1 MVEYRGRGEPI
12 MEFVI
17 SHLVKSYGSKQV
29 LKDVDFVFEEGKIYG
44 LLGRNGSGKTTF
56 FNCING
62 DIDINSGSF
71 YLRENSDSKDI
82 IKVEPQDIGYLVSTP
97 TVPEF
102 MTGREF
108 LKFFLEV
115 HEEIKPDKTID
126 EYFDYMIIPEDD
138 RDRLLKDYS
147 HGTKNKMQM
156 LLNIIASPKLV
167 LLDEPLTSL
176 DVVVAEEMK
185 DVLRNQKEGKILIF
199 STHLLDIALDL
210 CDEIVLLNHGRLE
223 LVDKSNLDNANF
235 KDKIIEALRDA
246 DNS

>member
-1 MVEYRGRGEPI
+1 

-17 SHLVKSYGSKQV
+17 SHLVKNYGSKKV
-29 LKDVDFVFEEGKIYG
+29 LKDVDFVFEEGRIYG

-62 DIDINSGSF
+62 DIDTTSGFF
-71 YLRENSDSKDI
+71 YLRDDKDSGKI
-82 IKVEPQDIGYLVSTP
+82 IPVLPEDIGYLVSTP

-108 LKFFLEV
+108 LKFFIEV
-115 HEEIKPDKTID
+115 HEEITPDRTID
-126 EYFDYMIIPEDD
+126 EYFDYMMIPEDD

-156 LLNIIASPKLV
+156 LLNIIASPRLV

-176 DVVVAEEMK
+176 DVVIAEEMK
-185 DVLRNQKEGKILIF
+185 KVIRSQKEGRITIF
-199 STHLLDIALDL
+199 STHLLDVAVDL
-210 CDEIVLLNHGRLE
+210 CDEIVLLHNGRLE
-223 LVDKSNLDNANF
+223 PIDKNDLNDNDF
-235 KDKIIEALRDA
+235 KIKIIEALKDQDDA
-246 DNS
+246 

>member
-1 MVEYRGRGEPI
+1 

-29 LKDVDFVFEEGKIYG
+29 LKDVDFVFEEGRIYG

-56 FNCING
+56 FNCINS
-62 DIDINSGSF
+62 DIDYNSGSF
-71 YLRENSDSKDI
+71 YLRENRDSEQTIPLKP
-82 IKVEPQDIGYLVSTP
+82 EDIGYIVSTP

-108 LKFFLEV
+108 LKFFIEV
-115 HEEIKPDKTID
+115 HDEIKPDKTID
-126 EYFDYMIIPEDD
+126 DYFEYMKIPEDD

-156 LLNIIASPKLV
+156 LLNIIAAPRLM

-176 DVVVAEEMK
+176 DVIIAEEMK
-185 DVLRNQKEGKILIF
+185 NVIRSQKQGRITIF
-199 STHLLDIALDL
+199 STHLLDVAVDL
-210 CDEIVLLNHGRLE
+210 CDEIVLLHNGRLE
-223 LVDKSNLDNANF
+223 PIDKSNLGNDDF
-235 KDKIIEALRDA
+235 KEKIIEALRDQE
-246 DNS
+246 DD

>member
-1 MVEYRGRGEPI
+1 

-17 SHLVKSYGSKQV
+17 NHLVKNYGSKKV
-29 LKDVDFVFEEGKIYG
+29 LKDVDFVFGEGKIYG

-62 DIDINSGSF
+62 DIDTTSGSF
-71 YLRENSDSKDI
+71 YLRENSDSKEI
-82 IKVEPQDIGYLVSTP
+82 IPLLPEDIGYLVSTP

-108 LKFFLEV
+108 LKFFIEV
-115 HEEIKPDKTID
+115 HEEVTPDRTID
-126 EYFDYMIIPEDD
+126 EYFDYMMIPEDD

-156 LLNIIASPKLV
+156 LLNIIASPRLV

-176 DVVVAEEMK
+176 DVVIAEEMK
-185 DVLRNQKEGKILIF
+185 KVIRSQKQGRITIF
-199 STHLLDIALDL
+199 STHLLDVAVDL
-210 CDEIVLLNHGRLE
+210 CDEIVLLHNGRLE
-223 LVDKSNLDNANF
+223 PIDKNELNDYDF
-235 KDKIIEALRDA
+235 KIKIIEALKDQDDA
-246 DNS
+246 

>member
-1 MVEYRGRGEPI
+1 

-29 LKDVDFVFEEGKIYG
+29 LKDVDFVFEEGRIYG

-56 FNCING
+56 FNCINN

-71 YLRENSDSKDI
+71 YLVGNDGKKTDLMPE
-82 IKVEPQDIGYLVSTP
+82 DIGYLVSTP

-102 MTGREF
+102 MTGREL

-115 HEEIKPDKTID
+115 HEEVKPDRTID
-126 EYFDYMIIPEDD
+126 EYFDYMMVPVED
-138 RDRLLKDYS
+138 RDSLLKDYS

-156 LLNIIASPKLV
+156 LLNIIAAPKLM

-176 DVVVAEEMK
+176 DVIIAEEMK
-185 DVLRNQKEGKILIF
+185 NVIRSQKQGRITIF
-199 STHLLDIALDL
+199 STHLLDVAVDL
-210 CDEIVLLNHGRLE
+210 CDEIVLLHNGRLE
-223 LVDKSNLDNANF
+223 PINKNNLGDADF
-235 KDKIIEALRDA
+235 KEKIIAALRDV
-246 DNS
+246 DDGE

>member
-1 MVEYRGRGEPI
+1 

-29 LKDVDFVFEEGKIYG
+29 LKDGDFVFEEGGIYG

-56 FNCING
+56 FNCINS
-62 DIDINSGSF
+62 DIDINSGEF
-71 YLRENSDSKDI
+71 YFRDGTDSANKTSLQ
-82 IKVEPQDIGYLVSTP
+82 PGDIGYVVSTP

-108 LKFFLEV
+108 LKFFIEV

-126 EYFDYMIIPEDD
+126 EYFDYMMIPEDD
-138 RDRLLKDYS
+138 RDRILKDYS

-156 LLNIIASPKLV
+156 LVNIIAKPKLM

-176 DVVVAEEMK
+176 DVIVAEEMK
-185 DVLRNQKEGKILIF
+185 NVIRNQKEGRITIF
-199 STHLLDIALDL
+199 STHLLDVALDL
-210 CDEIVLLNHGRLE
+210 CDEIVLLNHGKLE
-223 LVDKSNLDNANF
+223 PIDKSNLGDSDF
-235 KDKIIEALRDA
+235 KDKIITALMDQEDA
-246 DNS
+246 

>member
-1 MVEYRGRGEPI
+1 

-29 LKDVDFVFEEGKIYG
+29 LKDCDFVFEEGRIYG

-56 FNCING
+56 FNCINS

-71 YLRENSDSKDI
+71 YFRDGQDKKAVQPE
-82 IKVEPQDIGYLVSTP
+82 DIGYVISTP

-108 LKFFLEV
+108 LKFFIEV
-115 HEEIKPDKTID
+115 HEEIKPEKTID
-126 EYFDYMIIPEDD
+126 EYFDYMMIPFDD

-156 LLNIIASPKLV
+156 LVNIIAKPKLM

-176 DVVVAEEMK
+176 DVIVAEEMK
-185 DVLRNQKEGKILIF
+185 NVIRSQKVGRITIF
-199 STHLLDIALDL
+199 STHLLDVALDL
-210 CDEIVLLNHGRLE
+210 CDEIVLLNHGKLE
-223 LVDKSNLDNANF
+223 PIDKSNLGDADF
-235 KDKIIEALRDA
+235 KNKIITALMDQEDA
-246 DNS
+246 

>member
-1 MVEYRGRGEPI
+1 

-29 LKDVDFVFEEGKIYG
+29 LKDVDFAFEEGKIYG

-56 FNCING
+56 FNCVNG
-62 DIDINSGSF
+62 DIDFNSGSF
-71 YLRENSDSKDI
+71 FFRENKDSQETIPLKPD
-82 IKVEPQDIGYLVSTP
+82 DIGYLVSTP

-108 LKFFLEV
+108 LKFFMEV
-115 HEEIKPDKTID
+115 HEEITPDKTID
-126 EYFDYMIIPEDD
+126 EYFDYMMVPEDD

-156 LLNIIASPKLV
+156 LLNIIASPKLM

-176 DVVVAEEMK
+176 DVIIAEEMK
-185 DVLRNQKEGKILIF
+185 NVIRSQKQGRITIF
-199 STHLLDIALDL
+199 STHLLDVAVDL
-210 CDEIVLLNHGRLE
+210 CDEIVLLHNGRLE
-223 LVDKSNLDNANF
+223 PIDKSNLGDIAF
-235 KDKIIEALRDA
+235 KDKIIAALRDA
-246 DNS
+246 DDGQ

>member
-1 MVEYRGRGEPI
+1 

-17 SHLVKSYGSKQV
+17 SHLVKNYGSKQV

-56 FNCING
+56 FNCINS

-71 YLRENSDSKDI
+71 YFRDGND
-82 IKVEPQDIGYLVSTP
+82 PQKQIPVLPEDIGYLVSTP

-108 LKFFLEV
+108 LKFFIEV
-115 HEEIKPDKTID
+115 HEEIAPDKTID
-126 EYFDYMIIPEDD
+126 EYFDYMMVPEDD

-156 LLNIIASPKLV
+156 LLNIIASPRLM

-176 DVVVAEEMK
+176 DVIIAEEMK
-185 DVLRNQKEGKILIF
+185 NVIRSQK
-199 STHLLDIALDL
+199 
-210 CDEIVLLNHGRLE
+210 
-223 LVDKSNLDNANF
+223 
-235 KDKIIEALRDA
+235 
-246 DNS
+246 

>member
-1 MVEYRGRGEPI
+1 

-17 SHLVKSYGSKQV
+17 SHLVKNYGSKQV

-56 FNCING
+56 FNCVNG
-62 DIDINSGSF
+62 DIDFNSGSF
-71 YLRENSDSKDI
+71 FFRENKDSQNVIPLQPD
-82 IKVEPQDIGYLVSTP
+82 DIGYLVSTP

-115 HEEIKPDKTID
+115 HEEITPDRTID
-126 EYFDYMIIPEDD
+126 EYFDYMMVPEDD

-156 LLNIIASPKLV
+156 LLNIIASPKLM

-176 DVVVAEEMK
+176 DVIIAEEMK
-185 DVLRNQKEGKILIF
+185 NVIRGQKQGRITIF
-199 STHLLDIALDL
+199 STHLLDVAVDL
-210 CDEIVLLNHGRLE
+210 CDEIVLLHNGKLE
-223 LVDKSNLDNANF
+223 PIDKSNLGDSAF
-235 KDKIIEALRDA
+235 KDKIISALKDQDDA
-246 DNS
+246 

>member
-1 MVEYRGRGEPI
+1 

-29 LKDVDFVFEEGKIYG
+29 LKDVDFVFEEGRIYG

-56 FNCING
+56 FNCINS
-62 DIDINSGSF
+62 DIDYNSGSF
-71 YLRENSDSKDI
+71 YLRENRDSEQTMPLKP
-82 IKVEPQDIGYLVSTP
+82 EDIGYIVSTP

-108 LKFFLEV
+108 LKFFIEV
-115 HEEIKPDKTID
+115 HDEIKPDKTID
-126 EYFDYMIIPEDD
+126 EYFEYMKIPEDD

-156 LLNIIASPKLV
+156 LLNIIAAPRLM

-176 DVVVAEEMK
+176 DVIIAEEMK
-185 DVLRNQKEGKILIF
+185 NVIRSQKQGRITIF
-199 STHLLDIALDL
+199 STHLLDVAVDL
-210 CDEIVLLNHGRLE
+210 CDEIVLLHNGRLE
-223 LVDKSNLDNANF
+223 PIDKSNLGNDDF
-235 KDKIIEALRDA
+235 KEKIIEALRDQE
-246 DNS
+246 DD

>member
-1 MVEYRGRGEPI
+1 MQ
-12 MEFVI
+12 FVI
-17 SHLVKSYGSKQV
+17 SHMVKSYGSKQV
-29 LKDVDFVFEEGKIYG
+29 LKDVDFVFEEGRIYG
-44 LLGRNGSGKTTF
+44 LLGRNGAGKTTF
-56 FNCING
+56 FNCINS

-71 YLRENSDSKDI
+71 YLMDEN
-82 IKVEPQDIGYLVSTP
+82 EPDKKIELLPEDIGYLVSTP

-115 HEEIKPDKTID
+115 HDEIKPDKTID
-126 EYFDYMIIPEDD
+126 EYFDYMMVPEDD

-176 DVVVAEEMK
+176 DVIIAEEMK
-185 DVLRNQKEGKILIF
+185 NVIKSQKQGRITIF
-199 STHLLDIALDL
+199 STHLLDVAVDL
-210 CDEIVLLNHGRLE
+210 CDEIVLLHNGRLE
-223 LVDKSNLDNANF
+223 PIDKSNLGNSDFKEKIIAALKDEDNA
-235 KDKIIEALRDA
+235 
-246 DNS
+246 

>member
-1 MVEYRGRGEPI
+1 

-17 SHLVKSYGSKQV
+17 NHLVKNYGSKKV
-29 LKDVDFVFEEGKIYG
+29 LKDVDFVFGEGKIYG

-62 DIDINSGSF
+62 DIDTTSGSF
-71 YLRENSDSKDI
+71 YLRENSDSKEI
-82 IKVEPQDIGYLVSTP
+82 IPLLPEDIGYLVSTP

-108 LKFFLEV
+108 LKFFIEV
-115 HEEIKPDKTID
+115 HEEVTPDRTID
-126 EYFDYMIIPEDD
+126 EYFDYMMIPEDD

-156 LLNIIASPKLV
+156 LLNIIASPRLV

-176 DVVVAEEMK
+176 DVVIAEEMK
-185 DVLRNQKEGKILIF
+185 KVIRSQKQGRITIF
-199 STHLLDIALDL
+199 STHLLDVAVDL
-210 CDEIVLLNHGRLE
+210 CDEIVLLHNGRLE
-223 LVDKSNLDNANF
+223 PIDKNELNDNDF
-235 KDKIIEALRDA
+235 KIKIIEALKDQDDA
-246 DNS
+246 

>member
-1 MVEYRGRGEPI
+1 

-29 LKDVDFVFEEGKIYG
+29 LKDVDFVFEEGRIYG

-56 FNCING
+56 FNCVNN
-62 DIDINSGSF
+62 DIDINSGEFFFRGESG
-71 YLRENSDSKDI
+71 EKTP
-82 IKVEPQDIGYLVSTP
+82 VMPEDIGYLVSTP

-108 LKFFLEV
+108 LKFFIEV

-126 EYFDYMIIPEDD
+126 EYFDYMMVPEDD

-156 LLNIIASPKLV
+156 LLNIIASPKLM
-167 LLDEPLTSL
+167 LLDEPT
-176 DVVVAEEMK
+176 
-185 DVLRNQKEGKILIF
+185 
-199 STHLLDIALDL
+199 
-210 CDEIVLLNHGRLE
+210 
-223 LVDKSNLDNANF
+223 SNLDSLN
-235 KDKIIEALRDA
+235 EAVILRSLKEEAAGKTVVLVSHRASTMRIA
-246 DNS
+246 DESYSVENGRLS

>member
-1 MVEYRGRGEPI
+1 

-56 FNCING
+56 FNCINS
-62 DIDINSGSF
+62 DIDFNSGSF
-71 YLRENSDSKDI
+71 YFRENGKDENI
-82 IKVEPQDIGYLVSTP
+82 TLMPEDIGYLVSTP

-108 LKFFLEV
+108 LKFFCEV
-115 HEEIKPDKTID
+115 HEEITPEKTID
-126 EYFDYMIIPEDD
+126 EYFDYMMVPEDD
-138 RDRLLKDYS
+138 RDRLMKDYS

-156 LLNIIASPKLV
+156 LLNIIAAPKLM

-176 DVVVAEEMK
+176 DVIIAEEMK
-185 DVLRNQKEGKILIF
+185 NVIRGQKQGRITIF
-199 STHLLDIALDL
+199 STHLLDVAVEL
-210 CDEIVLLNHGRLE
+210 CDEIVLLHNVSLE
-223 LVDKSNLDNANF
+223 PIDKSNLGDSDF
-235 KDKIIEALRDA
+235 KDKIIAALRDQDDA
-246 DNS
+246 

>member
-1 MVEYRGRGEPI
+1 

-29 LKDVDFVFEEGKIYG
+29 LKDIDFVFEEGKIYG

-56 FNCING
+56 FNCVNG
-62 DIDINSGSF
+62 DIDFNSGSF
-71 YLRENSDSKDI
+71 FFRENGDLQNVIPLKPD
-82 IKVEPQDIGYLVSTP
+82 DIGYLVSTP

-115 HEEIKPDKTID
+115 HEEITPDKTID
-126 EYFDYMIIPEDD
+126 EYFDYMMVPEDD

-156 LLNIIASPKLV
+156 LLNIIASPKLM

-176 DVVVAEEMK
+176 DVIIAEEMK
-185 DVLRNQKEGKILIF
+185 NVIRGQKQGRITIF
-199 STHLLDIALDL
+199 STHLLDVAVDL
-210 CDEIVLLNHGRLE
+210 CDEIVLLHNGKLE
-223 LVDKSNLDNANF
+223 PIDKSNLGDSAF
-235 KDKIIEALRDA
+235 KDKIIAALKDEDDA
-246 DNS
+246 

>member
-1 MVEYRGRGEPI
+1 

-29 LKDVDFVFEEGKIYG
+29 LKDCDFVFGEGRIYG

-56 FNCING
+56 FNCINS
-62 DIDINSGSF
+62 DLDINSGEF
-71 YLRENSDSKDI
+71 YFRSGNDAQD
-82 IKVEPQDIGYLVSTP
+82 KVSVLPEDIGYVVSTP

-108 LKFFLEV
+108 LKFFIEV
-115 HEEIKPDKTID
+115 HEDITQDKTID
-126 EYFDYMIIPEDD
+126 EYFDYMMIPEDD

-156 LLNIIASPKLV
+156 LVNIIAKPRLM

-176 DVVVAEEMK
+176 DVIVAEEMK
-185 DVLRNQKEGKILIF
+185 NVIRSQKEGRITIF
-199 STHLLDIALDL
+199 STHLLDVAVDL

-223 LVDKSNLDNANF
+223 PIDKNNLGDNDF
-235 KDKIIEALRDA
+235 KEKIIAALRDEEDA
-246 DNS
+246 

>member
-1 MVEYRGRGEPI
+1 

-17 SHLVKSYGSKQV
+17 SHLVKNYSSKQV

-56 FNCING
+56 FNCINS

-71 YLRENSDSKDI
+71 YFRDGND
-82 IKVEPQDIGYLVSTP
+82 PQKQIPVLPEDIGYLVSTP

-108 LKFFLEV
+108 LKFFIEV
-115 HEEIKPDKTID
+115 HEEIAPDKTID
-126 EYFDYMIIPEDD
+126 EYFDYMMVPEDD

-156 LLNIIASPKLV
+156 LLNIIASPRLM

-176 DVVVAEEMK
+176 DVIIAEEMK
-185 DVLRNQKEGKILIF
+185 NVIRSQKQGRITIF
-199 STHLLDIALDL
+199 STHLLDVAVDL
-210 CDEIVLLNHGRLE
+210 CDEIVLLHNGRLE
-223 LVDKSNLDNANF
+223 PIDKSNLGDSDF
-235 KDKIIEALRDA
+235 KEKIIAALKDQDDA
-246 DNS
+246 

>member
-1 MVEYRGRGEPI
+1 

-17 SHLVKSYGSKQV
+17 NHLVKNYGSKKV
-29 LKDVDFVFEEGKIYG
+29 LKDVDFVFGEGKIYG

-62 DIDINSGSF
+62 DIDTTSGSF
-71 YLRENSDSKDI
+71 YLRENSDSKEI
-82 IKVEPQDIGYLVSTP
+82 IPLLPEDIGYLVSTP

-108 LKFFLEV
+108 LKFFIEV
-115 HEEIKPDKTID
+115 HEEITPDRTID
-126 EYFDYMIIPEDD
+126 EYFDYMMIPEDD

-156 LLNIIASPKLV
+156 LLNIIASPRLV

-176 DVVVAEEMK
+176 DVVIAEEMK
-185 DVLRNQKEGKILIF
+185 KVIRSQKQGRITIF
-199 STHLLDIALDL
+199 STHLLDVAVDL
-210 CDEIVLLNHGRLE
+210 CDEIVLLHNGRLE
-223 LVDKSNLDNANF
+223 PIDKNELNDNDF
-235 KDKIIEALRDA
+235 KIKIIEALKDQDDA
-246 DNS
+246 

>member
-1 MVEYRGRGEPI
+1 

-29 LKDVDFVFEEGKIYG
+29 LKDVDFVFEEGRIYG

-56 FNCING
+56 FNCVNN
-62 DIDINSGSF
+62 DIDINSGEF
-71 YLRENSDSKDI
+71 FFRGENGEKTP
-82 IKVEPQDIGYLVSTP
+82 VMPEDIGYLVSTP

-108 LKFFLEV
+108 LKFFIEV

-126 EYFDYMIIPEDD
+126 EYFDYMMVPEDD

-156 LLNIIASPKLV
+156 LLNIIASPKLM

-176 DVVVAEEMK
+176 DVIIAEEMK
-185 DVLRNQKEGKILIF
+185 NVIRNQKQGRITIF
-199 STHLLDIALDL
+199 STHLLDVAVDL
-210 CDEIVLLNHGRLE
+210 CDEIVLLHNGKLE
-223 LVDKSNLDNANF
+223 PIDKSNLGDVDF
-235 KDKIIEALRDA
+235 KEKIIAALKDQ
-246 DNS
+246 DDG

>member
-1 MVEYRGRGEPI
+1 MQ
-12 MEFVI
+12 FVI
-17 SHLVKSYGSKQV
+17 SHMVKSYGSKQV
-29 LKDVDFVFEEGKIYG
+29 LKDVDFVFEEGRIYG
-44 LLGRNGSGKTTF
+44 LLGRNGAGKTTF
-56 FNCING
+56 FNCINS

-71 YLRENSDSKDI
+71 YLTDEN
-82 IKVEPQDIGYLVSTP
+82 EPDKKIELLPEDIGYLVSTP

-115 HEEIKPDKTID
+115 HDEIKPDKTID
-126 EYFDYMIIPEDD
+126 EYFDYMMVPEDD

-176 DVVVAEEMK
+176 DVIIAEEMK
-185 DVLRNQKEGKILIF
+185 NVIKSQKQGRITIF
-199 STHLLDIALDL
+199 STHLLDVAVDL
-210 CDEIVLLNHGRLE
+210 CDEIVLLHNGRLE
-223 LVDKSNLDNANF
+223 PIDKSDLGNSDFKEKIIAALKDEDNA
-235 KDKIIEALRDA
+235 
-246 DNS
+246 